1 MPRTNWVEYA
11 LLPLVFRIY
20 LGFAC
25 RPVTILLLWFYNIR
39 VKIILQTLTKL
50 FFVFGCKILTKTLSR
65 DKLLLVYKLTERE
78 LYDENKSNY

>member
-1 MPRTNWVEYA
+1 M
-11 LLPLVFRIY
+11 
-20 LGFAC
+20 
-25 RPVTILLLWFYNIR
+25 LWFYNIR

-65 DKLLLVYKLTERE
+65 VKLLLVYKLTERE